1 MIPGI
6 LQAGVSAPS
15 SAVTVVQTEAV
26 REWHVFHALSVVARD
41 CDNAISGYIEIGII
55 DGTKQIPI
63 DSTPGNF
70 PANTTHT
77 VYWPCIVGEGQRIY
91 VKFNAPTAGDKL
103 EVYAHG
109 FYEKASFAFR

>member
-6 LQAGVSAPS
+6 LQAG
-15 SAVTVVQTEAV
+15 AVVAISGDKVVETERV
-26 REWHVFHALSVVARD
+26 KPGFVFHCLSIVARD
-41 CDNAISGYIEIGII
+41 LTSAVATFIEIGVL

-77 VYWPCIVGEGQRIY
+77 VYWPCIVNEGQKIY
-91 VKFNAPTAGDKL
+91 AKFSEATAGDKL
-103 EVYAHG
+103 EVFAHG
-109 FYEKASFAFR
+109 FYEELLPSCD

>member
-6 LQAGVSAPS
+6 LQAGRVSS
-15 SAVTVVQTEAV
+15 GTDIITVSTERV
-26 REWHVFHALSVVARD
+26 KPGFMFHALSIVARD
-41 CDNAISGYIEIGII
+41 INNAVATYIEVGIL
-55 DGTKQIPI
+55 DGTKEIPI

-77 VYWPCIVGEGQRIY
+77 VYWPCIIAEGQMVY
-91 VKFNAPTAGDKL
+91 AKFNAPTAGDKC

-109 FYEKASFAFR
+109 FYEEMLPPCD